1 LYIDHECQ
9 NVFKMGDWWY
19 LIFSEFSEQH
29 RTHYRMSRSLKGP
42 WLAPDNDSFDGRAY
56 YAAKT
61 ASDGRRR
68 FAFGWNPTRI
78 DAIDY
83 LRSNRDND
91 QAPCKPYPADIELGP
106 SSWDWGGNLVVHEI
120 VQESDGTLSVKVP
133 DGVDH
138 AFPQNIDFRFQN
150 GMGPVQISP
159 DEIVLGAPG
168 AFACSPAGAMPRR
181 CKIET
186 TIAFEKNTRGCGLML
201 RVSGDLESAYY
212 IRLEPL
218 RNRLVFD
225 TWPRPGDLPF
235 DVGVER
241 PLSLSGTTSVDL
253 KVFIDDTVCVVY
265 AGDRVALNARL
276 YDLKQGNWGVFV
288 TDGSAKFH
296 NSRISTP

>member
-1 LYIDHECQ
+1 MNAKRSIPIFLFAAAALAAPPARPQTADVDADSSLARQILAIVNRPEYKNANFGVEVYSIDDNEVLYALNAEKFFTPGSTTKLLTEG
-9 NVFKMGDWWY
+9 VG
-19 LIFSEFSEQH
+19 LE
-29 RTHYRMSRSLKGP
+29 LLG
-42 WLAPDNDSFDGRAY
+42 A
-56 YAAKT
+56 
-61 ASDGRRR
+61 
-68 FAFGWNPTRI
+68 
-78 DAIDY
+78 DY
-83 LRSNRDND
+83 
-91 QAPCKPYPADIELGP
+91 
-106 SSWDWGGNLVVHEI
+106 
-120 VQESDGTLSVKVP
+120 
-133 DGVDH
+133 
-138 AFPQNIDFRFQN
+138 RFQN

-159 DEIVLGAPG
+159 DGIVLGAPG

-241 PLSLSGTTSVDL
+241 PLSLSAITSVDL
-253 KVFIDDTVCVVY
+253 KVFVDDTVCVVY